1 MLYNSNAIKQKQTV
15 YGQDEVHKMKQE
27 QSVEVCKSVQVETTA
42 TYKKKEIKILMEFPQ
57 EANWKAEEEFK
68 NRLKEIYLRKINI
81 GSMQSVESALQSAS
95 PNKSAGL
102 KTNNLEDKDY
112 E

>member
-81 GSMQSVESALQSAS
+81 GSMQSGESALQFAS
-95 PNKSAGL
+95 PDKTADL
-102 KTNNLEDKDY
+102 KNNLEDKDY